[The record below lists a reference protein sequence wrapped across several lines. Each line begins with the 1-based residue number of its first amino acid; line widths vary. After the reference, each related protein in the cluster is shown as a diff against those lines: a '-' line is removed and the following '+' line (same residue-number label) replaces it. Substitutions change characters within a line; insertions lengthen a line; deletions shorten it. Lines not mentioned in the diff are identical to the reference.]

1 MIKTKKKIVVDLDV
15 VTVAKWDKGK
25 NGDLGRSFLLR
36 IKNKEFDVVTPF
48 YLLGHLDKWKHIT
61 LKEKIENFYL
71 KNSTTLLTNEDVD
84 EKIEDLGID
93 DIKILL
99 ELQSHDIKEEDAFI
113 VLVTSIFEL
122 DYLVTFNR
130 KHLRNKEKEINEILA
145 KNGLKNIK
153 IAGPEEV

>member
-71 KNSTTLLTNEDVD
+71 
-84 EKIEDLGID
+84 
-93 DIKILL
+93 IL
-99 ELQSHDIKEEDAFI
+99 S
-113 VLVTSIFEL
+113 
-122 DYLVTFNR
+122 
-130 KHLRNKEKEINEILA
+130 
-145 KNGLKNIK
+145 
-153 IAGPEEV
+153 EV